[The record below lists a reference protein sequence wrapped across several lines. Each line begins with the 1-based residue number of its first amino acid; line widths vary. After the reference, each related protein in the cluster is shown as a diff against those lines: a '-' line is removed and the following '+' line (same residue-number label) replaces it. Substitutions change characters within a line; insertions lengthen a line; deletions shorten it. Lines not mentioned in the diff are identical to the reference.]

1 MRPRIRKTRLV
12 IPHVLLLAAILA
24 APSVGFADDPLVVY
38 SGRAERLIQPAL
50 DAFQAESGV
59 NVQTLTAD
67 STALVNRLQ
76 MEGDRTPADVL
87 ITNDAGS
94 LERARE
100 LRLLRPATIP
110 DVEQTIPPPFRAPD
124 NSWIGLS
131 GRIWVAVYNTSLIN
145 PHDLTSI
152 LDLADPQWKGTVAIP
167 NAGSVY
173 LQTGVSV
180 IRAVKGEETTI
191 RFLQGIKDN
200 AGSFVYGKNRQIVAA
215 VARGEVAVGLVN
227 HYYILR
233 HLAKHPE
240 APIAPLLTDQED
252 NGMGSILNAAGV
264 GMTAYTKRRAQ
275 AQALIQFL
283 ISPKGQRLFADV
295 NKEYPLNPQVT
306 AAPELVPLESFRVAS
321 VPLSRLAQLR
331 DPTMT
336 LIEDV
341 GLR

>member
-1 MRPRIRKTRLV
+1 MRPRIRKTHLV
-12 IPHVLLLAAILA
+12 IPHVLLLAATLA
-24 APSVGFADDPLVVY
+24 GPSTGFADETLVVY

-50 DAFQAESGV
+50 EAFQAESGV
-59 NVQTLTAD
+59 TVQTLTAD

-131 GRIWVAVYNTSLIN
+131 GRIWVVVSNTSLVN

-152 LDLADPQWKGTVAIP
+152 LDLADPKWKGMVAIP
-167 NAGSVY
+167 SAGSVY

-180 IRAVKGEETTI
+180 IRAIKGDEATI
-191 RFLQGIKDN
+191 RFLRGVKDN

-227 HYYILR
+227 HYYVLR

-252 NGMGSILNAAGV
+252 DGMGSILNAAGV
-264 GMTAYTKRRAQ
+264 GMTASTTHRAH

-295 NKEYPLNPQVT
+295 NKEYPLNPRVA
-306 AAPELVPLESFRVAS
+306 AAPELVPLENFRVAS
-321 VPLSRLAQLR
+321 VPLSHLAQLR

>member
-1 MRPRIRKTRLV
+1 MRPRIRNTRLV
-12 IPHVLLLAAILA
+12 IPHVFLLATMLA
-24 APSVGFADDPLVVY
+24 APAVGFADEPLVVY
-38 SGRAERLIQPAL
+38 SGRAERLIQPVL

-59 NVQTLTAD
+59 NVQMLTAD

-76 MEGDRTPADVL
+76 MEGERTPADVL

-100 LRLLRPATIP
+100 LQLLQPATIP
-110 DVEQTIPPPFRAPD
+110 DVEQIIPPPFRAPD

-131 GRIWVAVYNTSLIN
+131 GRIWVVVYNTSLVN
-145 PHDLTSI
+145 PHDLISI
-152 LDLADPQWKGTVAIP
+152 LDLADPKWKGTVAIP
-167 NAGSVY
+167 SAGSVY

-180 IRAVKGEETTI
+180 IRAVKGENTTI
-191 RFLQGIKDN
+191 RFLRGVKDN

-264 GMTAYTKRRAQ
+264 GMTAYTKRRAH
-275 AQALIQFL
+275 AQALIRFL

-306 AAPELVPLESFRVAS
+306 AAPELVPLENFRVAS